1 MNSFERHGIKH
12 LSPSA
17 LNCWRETPGLWCLRY
32 LAQVRD
38 ESGPAAQRGN
48 AVERGMEMILRGG
61 TQEAAITFA
70 SQEFLNLTQ
79 GVINDATTA
88 EAALIP
94 GMVKQAA
101 HWHMDMLGANSIEPL
116 AASQLKIETWLDGVS
131 IPVIGYI
138 DFTFMG
144 GPDIDCKSPK
154 RCPSEPRPD
163 HLRQIALYA
172 KARQRPAAL
181 LYVTDKK
188 FAFYCPPD
196 DVLARAVDELATA
209 GRSLERFLSLIP
221 DADAA
226 LRCMPHPTEHYA
238 YGDAAKARLDQ
249 LAGAF

>member
-1 MNSFERHGIKH
+1 MNAFERHGIKH

-38 ESGPAAQRGN
+38 ESSPAAQRGN
-48 AVERGMEMILRGG
+48 AVERGVEKLLRGAPREEASLFAQ
-61 TQEAAITFA
+61 QEY
-70 SQEFLNLTQ
+70 LNLTQ
-79 GVINDATTA
+79 GVINEETEA

-101 HWHMDMLGANSIEPL
+101 TWHMDMIGSNSIEAL
-116 AASQLKIETWLDGVS
+116 AACQLKIETWLDGVS
-131 IPVIGYI
+131 VPVIGYV

-144 GPDIDCKSPK
+144 GPDIDCKTTK

-181 LYVTDKK
+181 LYLTDKK
-188 FAFYCPPD
+188 FAFYCPPEEA
-196 DVLARAVDELATA
+196 LSAAVNELAA
-209 GRSLERFLSLIP
+209 VGRSLEAFLSLIP
-221 DADAA
+221 DAESA
-226 LRCMPHPTEHYA
+226 LRCMPHQTDHYA
-238 YGDAAKARLDQ
+238 YGDAAKAKLVE